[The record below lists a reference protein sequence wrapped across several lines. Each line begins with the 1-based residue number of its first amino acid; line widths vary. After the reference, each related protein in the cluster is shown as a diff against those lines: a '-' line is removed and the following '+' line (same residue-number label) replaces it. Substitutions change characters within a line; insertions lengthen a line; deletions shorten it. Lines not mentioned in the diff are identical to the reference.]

1 MNLFYKSMA
10 KTRRNESGVT
20 LIEIVVSLI
29 IFGILAAI
37 AVPLYFNQQKTGRD
51 SQLKTDLITAAQNIE
66 QARTEYGG
74 KVPVDLPSNIT
85 MTSGATLK
93 YSFPYDRQNFC
104 LKGSTAELTYFVS
117 HDNIQTPNSTDCTY
131 TYTLPA
137 TTLKGSLDAPG
148 YVPTLTWKS
157 VYGGT
162 NYRLYKDDVQIYSGP
177 NTSFTAPAM
186 TPDTLSQFYVIVS
199 NGTND
204 SDRSNVISLK
214 SHMPAPKAATLTLTS
229 KTNTSP
235 TKATFKV
242 SWTPQQWASNY
253 DIYDAT
259 TGILLTTVAG
269 TVTTWT
275 TAITRG
281 TSQNIYVKAKNAYD
295 ESPNSNTLT
304 LDATWPSPAATVTIN
319 AFDNTMA
326 ASWID
331 VTTNWGAGATVQVM
345 ASSGSNTL
353 NPIVTTNNWNSAA
366 LPVRGLWS
374 VYLKVTTATGDILTS
389 PVVKV
394 TTPALP
400 KLTVTFDPQKQ
411 FLNYDWD
418 QNLSDYGLTAT
429 TGKYAVEL
437 SNSVSFVKKFP
448 WSSTMNAMNDL
459 AEHLD
464 IVQPTNG
471 GVYYARV
478 VFTRNSDNK
487 TLVSATQTISLP
499 TLMFQRL
506 NDGTRT
512 TVVND
517 TTGGANSNL
526 LFVPTSAKGVLNT
539 GAAYRDPMKV
549 TSACV
554 PMPIQ
559 DWAAEGTQ
567 GVICYMASGANVGD
581 MRYYPLVNGQ
591 LQPFINI
598 GTGWN
603 MYDKITVAQN
613 LGGDGKPWMVA
624 STPAGILQIW
634 RGSMTGGWDA
644 VDRTAGACWSVA
656 CGGTGDV
663 HTVYDWNGYGSVGL
677 VSSVTKSPWTRYYP
691 SSKNPNLAP
700 DNFGSGLLTSSTGL
714 NSSWNV
720 LAVATGNLFPSD
732 TKPTGCC
739 SFVYARSLGNV
750 VSADNRVVPT
760 VGYGPQN
767 YLDMFVGDGKGSWST
782 YSLNVGFTNNYA
794 ISYPEQSL
802 PINH

>member
-1 MNLFYKSMA
+1 MNFFYKSMA

-20 LIEIVVSLI
+20 LIEIVVSLV

-51 SQLKTDLITAAQNIE
+51 SQLKSDLVTAAQNIE

-104 LKGSTAELTYFVS
+104 LKGSTSELTYYVS

-137 TTLKGSLDAPG
+137 TTLKGTLDAPG

-186 TPDTLSQFYVIVS
+186 SPDTLSQFYVVVS

-214 SHMPAPKAATLTLTS
+214 SHMPAPKAVTLSLIS
-229 KTNTSP
+229 KVNTSA

-242 SWTPQQWASNY
+242 SWTPQQWSQNY

-259 TGILLTTVAG
+259 TGVLLTTVAG
-269 TVTTWT
+269 NVTSWT
-275 TAITRG
+275 TALTRG
-281 TSQNIYVKAKNAYD
+281 TSQNIFVKAKNAYD

-304 LDATWPSPAATVTIN
+304 LDASWPSPAATVTIN
-319 AFDNTMA
+319 PFDNTMA
-326 ASWID
+326 ASWMD

-345 ASSGSNTL
+345 ASSGSSNL
-353 NPIVTTNNWNSAA
+353 NPIVTTNNWNSGV
-366 LPVRGLWS
+366 LPVRGVWS
-374 VYLKVTTATGDILTS
+374 VYLKVTTATGTILTS

-394 TTPALP
+394 TTPTLP
-400 KLTVTFDPQKQ
+400 KLTVAFDPQKQ
-411 FLNYDWD
+411 FMNYSWD
-418 QNLSDYGLTAT
+418 QTLDDYGLTST

-437 SNSVSFVKKFP
+437 SNSISFVKQFP
-448 WSSTMNAMNDL
+448 WSATTNALSNNATNL
-459 AEHLD
+459 N
-464 IVQPTNG
+464 IIQPTNG
-471 GVYYARV
+471 GVYYARI
-478 VFTRNSDNK
+478 VFNRNSDNK
-487 TLVSATQTISLP
+487 TLVSATQTITLP
-499 TLMFQRL
+499 TRMFQRL

-517 TTGGANSNL
+517 TERGVNSTL
-526 LFVPTSAKGVLNT
+526 LFVPTGADGVLNRD
-539 GAAYRDPMKV
+539 AAYRDPMV
-549 TSACV
+549 VSNSCV

-559 DWAAEGTQ
+559 DWASEGSQ
-567 GVICYMASGANVGD
+567 GIFCYMGSGPSVGD
-581 MRYYPLVNGQ
+581 IRYYPLVNGA
-591 LQPFINI
+591 LKPWSLACA
-598 GTGWN
+598 GCN
-603 MYDKITVAQN
+603 MYDKLTIVQN

-624 STPAGILQIW
+624 ASPNGVMQIW
-634 RGSMTGGWDA
+634 RANMNSNWDG
-644 VDRTAGACWSVA
+644 VDRT
-656 CGGTGDV
+656 GGTCWNISCSYTGMF
-663 HTVYDWNGYGSVGL
+663 TAVYDWNGYGSVGII
-677 VSSVTKSPWTRYYP
+677 SSLTNSPWTRYYA
-691 SSKNPNLAP
+691 SRKVPNLAD
-700 DNFGSGLLTSSTGL
+700 DNFGDLFQGWQDL

-720 LAVATGNLFPSD
+720 VTAASSINYPRDGAAS
-732 TKPTGCC
+732 GCC
-739 SFVYARSLGNV
+739 SMTYARSTGSI

-767 YLDMFVGDGKGSWST
+767 FLDIFIGDGRGSWS
-782 YSLNVGFTNNYA
+782 SVHINVGYVNNGY
-794 ISYPEQSL
+794 IGYPEQAL
-802 PINH
+802 PIRH